1 MTPLTTAEPAEDLS
15 TIRAEIDDLDDT
27 LQLLVAARL
36 GLARRAAAAKGGA
49 YLFRPA
55 RARAVLARVSDG
67 PVPAPLA
74 HALWSALMAGALAE
88 EGTREIVVTDAALV
102 VPAMLRF
109 GTVLPVRTDP
119 GAGALAPDAI
129 VIVARGTPP
138 PPGAVILDDVLDGA
152 GAVAGHIVGP
162 AGERA

>member
-27 LQLLVAARL
+27 LQVLVAARL

-109 GTVLPVRTDP
+109 GTVLPVRVE
-119 GAGALAPDAI
+119 AAAALAPDTI
-129 VIVARGTPP
+129 LIVARGAPP
-138 PPGAVILDDVLDGA
+138 PPGAAILDDVLDGA